1 MSDPPLS
8 EVGLK
13 MACVCTTLNFFFE
26 IFVKE
31 KYNSMRP
38 VGCYGSDG
46 TRQTNSK

>member
-1 MSDPPLS
+1 MSDPHLS
-8 EVGLK
+8 EIDLK
-13 MACVCTTLNFFFE
+13 KWLESELPLIFFE
-26 IFVKE
+26 NFVKE